1 MMYMPSLFGENLMDD
16 FFNDDASWLSYEPRY
31 NKSTASLMKT
41 DIKENDHDYEMKI
54 DLPGFKKEDLK
65 LQLKDGYLNISASH
79 NENKDEKDK
88 SGKVVRQERYT
99 GSMQRSFYVGEDVK
113 QSDINAKFE
122 NGVLALTIP
131 KVEAKKEVPEEKY
144 IAIEG

>member
-1 MMYMPSLFGENLMDD
+1 MMYMPSIFGENLMDD
-16 FFNDDASWLSYEPRY
+16 FFNDTSWLGYEPAY
-31 NKSTASLMKT
+31 SKSTANLMKT
-41 DIKENDHDYEMKI
+41 DIKEHENNYEMKI

-65 LQLKDGYLNISASH
+65 LQLKDGYLNISAAH

-99 GSMQRSFYVGEDVK
+99 GSMQRSFYVGENVK
-113 QSDINAKFE
+113 QSDIAAKFE
-122 NGVLALTIP
+122 NGVLALNIP
-131 KVEAKKEVPEEKY
+131 KVEPKKEVPEEKY

>member
-16 FFNDDASWLSYEPRY
+16 FFDDSSWLPYESGY
-31 NKSTASLMKT
+31 NKSTANLMRT
-41 DIKENDHDYEMKI
+41 DIRENAQNYEMKV

-113 QSDINAKFE
+113 QADINAKFE
-122 NGVLALTIP
+122 NGVLTLTIP
-131 KVEAKKEVPEEKY
+131 KVEPKKEVPEEKY

>member
-1 MMYMPSLFGENLMDD
+1 
-16 FFNDDASWLSYEPRY
+16 
-31 NKSTASLMKT
+31 
-41 DIKENDHDYEMKI
+41 MKI

-88 SGKVVRQERYT
+88 SGKIVRQERYT

-113 QSDINAKFE
+113 QSDIAAKFE
-122 NGVLALTIP
+122 NGVLALTVP
-131 KVEAKKEVPEEKY
+131 KVEPKKEVPEEKY

>member
-1 MMYMPSLFGENLMDD
+1 MMMYMPGIFGENLMDD
-16 FFNDDASWLSYEPRY
+16 FFNDTNWLGYEPAY
-31 NKSTASLMKT
+31 SKSTANLMKT
-41 DIKENDHDYEMKI
+41 DIKEQENSYEMKI

-65 LQLKDGYLNISASH
+65 LQLKDGYLTIAAAH

-99 GSMQRSFYVGEDVK
+99 GSMQRSFYVGETVK
-113 QSDINAKFE
+113 QSDITAKFE
-122 NGVLALTIP
+122 NGVLALNIP
-131 KVEAKKEVPEEKY
+131 KVDPKKEVPEEKY